1 MVCKGPNW
9 WVKIADFGISKRAA
23 EGLTAL
29 RTLTG
34 TPAFAAPELLG
45 YGQTDPLSDSSYTN
59 AIDMWSTGIIA
70 FLILTGETYFRD
82 QRRLGQYA
90 TGRIGFPRDV
100 LLAQSVS
107 ELGCDFT
114 KSLMTPEPKD
124 RPSAKESLRHGWL
137 TDVDL
142 STASKTRE
150 ENFTEEQRM

>member
-1 MVCKGPNW
+1 MVCEGPDW

-45 YGQTDPLSDSSYTN
+45 YGQADTLSDDSYTN
-59 AIDMWSTGIIA
+59 AVDMWSTGVIT

-90 TGRIGFPRDV
+90 AGRIGFPQDI
-100 LLAQSVS
+100 LLAKSVS
-107 ELGCDFT
+107 RPGCDFT
-114 KSLMTPEPKD
+114 KSLMAPEPED
-124 RPSAKESLRHGWL
+124 RLGVKESLQHRWL
-137 TDVDL
+137 TSFDL
-142 STASKTRE
+142 DTASRT
-150 ENFTEEQRM
+150 QR